1 MSATLFV
8 IIWTLSW
15 IGASIVFKKQGK
27 TKQPIGAGFLASL
40 LIINFAY
47 WPYTLLNPSTEEL
60 LAKAQR
66 AEQQYFLY
74 SKGSLDHSKICN
86 AATDTLKYYQKVGD
100 AEKIKLFE
108 YIIVDDKCL

>member
-1 MSATLFV
+1 MNSTLFV
-8 IIWTLSW
+8 IIWIFSW
-15 IGASIVFKKQGK
+15 ICASLIFKKQGK
-27 TKQPIGAGFLASL
+27 INQPVGAGFLASL
-40 LIINFAY
+40 LVINCAY
-47 WPYTLLNPSTEEL
+47 WSYTLLNPSTEEL
-60 LAKAQR
+60 LAKAQKF
-66 AEQQYFLY
+66 EQQYFLY